1 MVIKY
6 NFKDIHVVPDAKA
19 FVDIVLSRVQ
29 RKTPTVV
36 HARYQIARIRQ
47 FYMRK
52 VKFTQQQFHIRLSEL
67 LEDFPR
73 LDDIHP
79 FYADLINVLYDK
91 DHYKLALGQLNVC
104 RHLIDNLAKDY
115 VKLLKYGD
123 SLYRCKQLKRA
134 ALGRMATLMLKQD
147 ASLKYLEQVRQHLSR
162 LPSID
167 PNTRTLL
174 LTGYPNAGKS
184 SFINKVSRADV
195 EVQPYAFTTKSLY
208 VGHMDY
214 KYLRWQVIDTPGI
227 FDQPLEDRNTIEMQ
241 AVTALAHLHCAVLFM
256 LDISGQGE
264 YSIAEQCGLFQSLQ
278 PLFASKP
285 VILVANKSDI
295 RTLEDL
301 EPEERESVAEC
312 ERIAGVRLLSMSNK
326 TEDGIVEVKSLACD
340 LLLEQRVQQKL
351 QGKKLTSIA
360 NRIHIAQPTKR
371 DNKTRAVSIPE
382 SVLRAREAKKA
393 KEQLGGLSQ
402 SDVLDSMDLDDE
414 SRRLL
419 RHTEEANGGCGV
431 FHYDWREEWRLPS
444 GEEFQFDRIPETFLG
459 KNVADFVD
467 TDIDARLEAL
477 EKEEQ
482 EQLEQEAL
490 LKMEGDFDEDEL
502 DADERLVVRALRAKK
517 KIIRGQAFVD
527 KTEKPRVPHAKQS
540 RSFSKMDA
548 HLQDIGIDTTKLGNA
563 RSRAR
568 ERAGEKR
575 GRSDS
580 ADVEMDNAAAEKRI
594 RTRSQSHAPTK
605 APRGESF
612 KNEVAATRA
621 KTMEKKRLK
630 MLKKNKSFTGRIAT
644 ASDRFIGTKRPKHL
658 YTGKR
663 GIGKTDRR

>member
-6 NFKDIHVVPDAKA
+6 NFKEIHVVPDAKA

-134 ALGRMATLMLKQD
+134 ALGRMSTLMLKQD

-264 YSIAEQCGLFQSLQ
+264 YSVAEQCGLFQSLQ
-278 PLFASKP
+278 PLFAQKP
-285 VILVANKSDI
+285 VLLVCNKTDV
-295 RTLEDL
+295 RTLDQL
-301 EPEERESVAEC
+301 QPEERNAIAAC
-312 ERIAGVRLLSMSNK
+312 EQIEGVRLMQMSNK
-326 TEDGIVEVKSLACD
+326 TEEGIVDVKSLACD

-351 QGKKLTSIA
+351 QGKKLNTIA
-360 NRIHIAQPTKR
+360 NRIHIARPQKR
-371 DNKTRAVSIPE
+371 DNKTRAVHIPE
-382 SVLRAREAKKA
+382 SVIRARQAKKSNA
-393 KEQLGGLSQ
+393 NRDIQGN
-402 SDVLDSMDLDDE
+402 VLDAMDLDE
-414 SRRLL
+414 ETRRLL
-419 RHTEEANGGCGV
+419 RHTEEANGGAGV
-431 FHYDWREEWRLPS
+431 YHYDWREEWRLPS

-459 KNVADFVD
+459 KNVADFID
-467 TDIDARLEAL
+467 PDIDARLEAL
-477 EKEEQ
+477 EREEQ
-482 EQLEQEAL
+482 EQLQQEAL
-490 LKMEGDFDEDEL
+490 LKMEGEFDEDEL
-502 DADERLVVRALRAKK
+502 DADEKLVVDALRAKK

-527 KTEKPRVPHAKQS
+527 KTEKARVPRSKKS
-540 RSFSKMDA
+540 RSFDKMDA
-548 HLQDIGIDTTKLGNA
+548 HLRDIGIDTTAL

-568 ERAGEKR
+568 SVSRAAGVKR

-580 ADVEMDNAAAEKRI
+580 MDVDMDEDAAAKRV
-594 RTRSQSHAPTK
+594 RTRSMSRAPSK
-605 APRGESF
+605 APRGVSF
-612 KNEVAATRA
+612 KDETAAVKA
-621 KTMEKKRLK
+621 KALEKKSLK
-630 MLKKNKSFTGRIAT
+630 NLKKNKSFTGRTQT

-658 YTGKR
+658 YSGKR